1 MSTASRVV
9 PGVASTTTRSSPSSA
24 LTREDLP
31 TFGLPT
37 SATRTGAAPASSGA
51 RGLREGLQDLGHHVV
66 EADRVLRRDRVDPVD
81 AEAVEVE
88 RERLAGRAVHLV
100 GEHEDRAREPRQ
112 HRARQLLVERR
123 QALDGVGHEEDDVGV
138 GERGG
143 GLVADLDRHR
153 VVGEEVEAAGVD
165 DRERHPV
172 PLRDGVL
179 AVAGDPGL
187 VVDDGLAPPHE
198 AVEERGLADVRPA
211 DDGHDGQPGRAL
223 CVMHVSYTSPFAE
236 SSSSAARAA
245 AAAACS
251 ALLRLQPSPRPS
263 TRSPSRASATN
274 RGRCAGPLCST
285 SA

>member
-1 MSTASRVV
+1 M
-9 PGVASTTTRSSPSSA
+9 
-24 LTREDLP
+24 
-31 TFGLPT
+31 F
-37 SATRTGAAPASSGA
+37 
-51 RGLREGLQDLGHHVV
+51 
-66 EADRVLRRDRVDPVD
+66 RRNRVDPVD
-81 AEAVEVE
+81 AEAVEVQ

-100 GEHEDRAREPRQ
+100 GEHEDPAGKPRQ

-123 QALDGVGHEEDDVGV
+123 QPLDGVGHEQDDVGV
-138 GERGG
+138 GKRGG

-153 VVGEEVEAAGVD
+153 VVGEQIEAAGVD
-165 DRERHPV
+165 DREGHPV

-198 AVEERGLADVRPA
+198 TVEERGLADVRPA
-211 DDGHDGQPGRAL
+211 DDGHDGQPGTAL
-223 CVMHVSYTSPFAE
+223 RRGRPGRRGVGLTIGVGSWSHSSPFAE
-236 SSSSAARAA
+236 CSSTASRAA

-263 TRSPSRASATN
+263 TRSPSRASATKS
-274 RGRCAGPLCST
+274 GRCAGPLCST